1 MVKNIF
7 LTGLPCT
14 GKTSLIKEIVKELK
28 GKQGGFYTTEIK
40 EKNKRIGF
48 KIENFNGKSGL
59 LAHVDFKSPHRISKY
74 GVNLKDLNEIGTDS
88 IEKAMQESEFIV
100 VDEIGKM
107 ELLSPQFKKIV
118 WDALETDKK
127 IIGTIKVK
135 HDYFTSEIKNR
146 KDTQI
151 FELTKTNRE
160 EVKQKILYLLLEN
173 QS

>member
-1 MVKNIF
+1 MIKNIF

-28 GKQGGFYTTEIK
+28 GKQGGFYTSEIK

-48 KIENFNGKSGL
+48 KIENFNGKSGV
-59 LAHVDFKSPHRISKY
+59 LAHVDFKSPYRISKY

-88 IEKAMQESEFIV
+88 IEKAMRESEFIV

-107 ELLSPQFKKIV
+107 ELLSPRFKKV
-118 WDALETDKK
+118 VLNALETNKK
-127 IIGTIKVK
+127 IIGTIKLK
-135 HDYFTSEIKNR
+135 YDYFTTEIKKR

-160 EVKQKILYLLLEN
+160 EIKRKILKLLLKN
-173 QS
+173 

>member
-7 LTGLPCT
+7 LTGLPCS

-28 GKQGGFYTTEIK
+28 GKQGGFYTSEIK

-59 LAHVDFKSPHRISKY
+59 LAHIDFKSPYRISKY
-74 GVNLKDLNEIGTDS
+74 GVNLKELNKIGTHS
-88 IEKAMQESEFIV
+88 IVKAMQESEFIV

-107 ELLSPQFKKIV
+107 ELLSPQFKKVV
-118 WDALETDKK
+118 WKALETNKK

-135 HDYFTSEIKNR
+135 HDYFTAEIKKRN
-146 KDTQI
+146 DTRI
-151 FELTKTNRE
+151 FELTKTNRK
-160 EVKQKILYLLLEN
+160 EVKRKILKLLLEN
-173 QS
+173 